1 MSEVAEIALEIPP
14 DCGTITTLCC
24 GDNGTNLYVG
34 TSSGHV
40 CHFHQFD
47 DAPNYI
53 LIMVAATTDHPALS
67 SPSAAVK
74 KLMVLPTVHR
84 LLVVLTSGAVV
95 GYSLPELTPWPSAAL
110 THINDIT
117 TLRHQR
123 QRPSPTAANDDKI
136 IAFTASKIRV
146 MAVTKDHIQSLKD
159 IAYSGSIKGV
169 SVVGL
174 SQNYSNLVLVAN
186 STTYDVIDLQ
196 KTRKIPMGD
205 YRNGDTAIAPFIE
218 GYRADGDG
226 KDEYMLTI
234 RSEGTSAVAMFV
246 DSLGDAT
253 RGTIIMD
260 HYPSAVAVH
269 WPFIY
274 TVVKDQLVVY
284 SLEQLAETTRIPIFA
299 KEPTETTENTENTE
313 ENIEEATEENP
324 VGSTAN
330 EEDPQGSDDEQTTND
345 KDDSKDAE
353 PESEQPEATE
363 ADDAN
368 AETTEPTQQPDE
380 PTHDETSSV
389 TEVVAP
395 IVSGVVSVDSLP
407 FVADDRLA
415 HVELV
420 SGSDIPS
427 AITKNHAHIA
437 AFQGSRLWAVYEPDE
452 FDSII
457 IDGDIAKVTA
467 ALDRH
472 SGERHDYLLQHLVL
486 QLLKQQQYEEVK
498 PYLTRI
504 KAGKLIVPPLMVII
518 AAAIG
523 HIPQA
528 SEQSKHDENSDLT
541 AIIADADAVVVTKG
555 IRRQLAQLSPF
566 PPSPQFVESYLK
578 EVYKITPNL
587 SYIRCSIYAL
597 LAKDDVDWVETDTW
611 GDDAVTDEYCLAQLA
626 AKQYTASLSRVY
638 LRLDR
643 ITDYCQLSLAVL
655 SSTTDSDDVAHV
667 IDAVLGVLPQV
678 TDEDLYSKVLVEVVK
693 IDKQRGYN
701 FLRSNRGHH
710 HKHTNHKIL
719 TTLTDNGD
727 GDDDDTQLLVLRLEY
742 MEDSVSDHPTVDNAR
757 ELFNHLVALIHRR
770 CLDDDTVLLFDT
782 VVQTYAIANAV
793 SEPWPKSAWPDFVRG
808 QATQSKIS
816 SVLTW
821 YVKAYEAYVFLRR
834 HGNPPSV
841 PSSSMFAY
849 FRATGAIADLLAAS
863 DYPQAEHVAVYGSV
877 APPTTP
883 YYPWATSQ
891 LDPPVADPN
900 RDDLKQI
907 LRHYLHLRPHTYSI
921 PHFLMGFGSVFDP
934 IDLLHILPATLNLVH
949 VAEYWQR
956 VLVELDTKRRQAAAT
971 KSLAKTEAKTTADIY
986 RSLAA
991 NLTSD

>member
-1 MSEVAEIALEIPP
+1 
-14 DCGTITTLCC
+14 
-24 GDNGTNLYVG
+24 
-34 TSSGHV
+34 
-40 CHFHQFD
+40 
-47 DAPNYI
+47 
-53 LIMVAATTDHPALS
+53 MVAATTDHPALS